1 MSPVS
6 FHNFRVTPTDLDLN
20 GPVLSF
26 LETPESV
33 QANLA
38 GIATFVGVA
47 TASFPGNPNAVNS
60 GTITYRWY
68 DSDGAL
74 TDGANITGSATTTL
88 TLSNVFGAANNGKEY
103 FLRVN
108 YTPGDS
114 TGNANNEPF
123 DSDNVTTT
131 VVPTISFTTQPGVT
145 TVAVGEQATFIAI
158 PEISDTSYTPLLQNW
173 TVDGVIVENQ
183 SSPLISGAGTTTL
196 IIEKEALGV
205 STVQSIAY
213 VESDIGRIE
222 ATSDVVDF
230 SGVSP
235 RNILKIEGYTSTNL
249 YDSLSAN
256 LDELPDNKQ
265 TIDNQLFGADYSLI
279 TFYAAEKS
287 MDVKITLTAAKGTDS
302 GIYKGGQGGLSVI
315 TTTLE
320 EDVEYT
326 LIGISNNSAIFL
338 YRGSNLIG
346 VVGSGGN
353 AGTSGNGGDGGG
365 MNVSGADGGGQQ
377 PGSGAISP
385 ILGTLSLNGIFGSV
399 LSGANIDLRIGDSI
413 ATTPAGGR
421 TISCSKGDYWTNLG
435 IAPCANNS
443 TNKIQFVNIDGTTIT
458 DSDEIIRGFKP
469 GYTISN
475 TSGQG
480 INNGGNG
487 GNGAT
492 GGQGGTT
499 GSGGGGG
506 SGYTDGSVTIQSTNL
521 GGNFTEIRSSVAIE
535 LI

>member
-1 MSPVS
+1 MSPVA
-6 FHNFRVTPTDLDLN
+6 FHNFRTTKTFIDLN

-26 LETPESV
+26 SETPESV
-33 QANLA
+33 QAIA
-38 GIATFVGVA
+38 SGIATFVGVA
-47 TASFPGNPNAVNS
+47 TVSFPGVSNPTNT
-60 GTITYRWY
+60 GTITYKWH
-68 DSDGAL
+68 DLNGPL

-88 TLSNVFGAANNGKEY
+88 TLSNVYGAANNGKEY

-108 YTPGDS
+108 YTPGET
-114 TGNANNEPF
+114 TGNAVNEPF

-131 VVPTISFTTQPGVT
+131 VAPTISFTTQPGLS
-145 TVAVGEQATFIAI
+145 TVAIGEQATFIAI
-158 PEISDTSYTPLLQNW
+158 PEISDTSYSPLLQNW

-183 SSPLISGAGTTTL
+183 TSPLISGAGTTTL
-196 IIEKEALGV
+196 VIEKEALGV

-222 ATSDVVDF
+222 SRSDVVSF
-230 SGVSP
+230 TGVSP
-235 RNILKIEGYTSTNL
+235 RNILKIEGYTPTNQ
-249 YDSLSAN
+249 YKSLSAN

-265 TIDNQLFGADYSLI
+265 TIDNQLFGTDYSLI
-279 TFYAAEKS
+279 TFYAVEKP
-287 MDVKITLTAAKGTDS
+287 MNVKITLTASKGADS
-302 GIYKGGQGGLSVI
+302 GIYKGGQGGLTVI

-320 EDVEYT
+320 EDIEYS
-326 LIGISNNSAIFL
+326 LLGISNNSAIFL

-346 VVGSGGN
+346 VVASGGN
-353 AGTSGNGGDGGG
+353 AGPSGNGGDGGG
-365 MNVSGADGGGQQ
+365 MNVSGADGEGQQ

-385 ILGTLSLNGIFGSV
+385 VIGTLSLNGTFGSV

-413 ATTPAGGR
+413 ASAPSGGR
-421 TISCSKGDYWTNLG
+421 TISCSKGTYWTDLG

-443 TNKIQFVNIDGTTIT
+443 TNKIKFVNIDGTTIT

-469 GYTISN
+469 GYSISN
-475 TSGQG
+475 TSGKG
-480 INNGGNG
+480 VNNGGNG

-492 GGQGGTT
+492 GGRGGTT

-521 GGNFTEIRSSVAIE
+521 GGNLTEIRSSVAIE

>member
-1 MSPVS
+1 
-6 FHNFRVTPTDLDLN
+6 
-20 GPVLSF
+20 
-26 LETPESV
+26 
-33 QANLA
+33 
-38 GIATFVGVA
+38 
-47 TASFPGNPNAVNS
+47 
-60 GTITYRWY
+60 
-68 DSDGAL
+68 
-74 TDGANITGSATTTL
+74 
-88 TLSNVFGAANNGKEY
+88 
-103 FLRVN
+103 
-108 YTPGDS
+108 
-114 TGNANNEPF
+114 
-123 DSDNVTTT
+123 
-131 VVPTISFTTQPGVT
+131 
-145 TVAVGEQATFIAI
+145 
-158 PEISDTSYTPLLQNW
+158 
-173 TVDGVIVENQ
+173 
-183 SSPLISGAGTTTL
+183 
-196 IIEKEALGV
+196 V

-265 TIDNQLFGADYSLI
+265 TIDNQVFGADYSII

-365 MNVSGADGGGQQ
+365 MNV
-377 PGSGAISP
+377 
-385 ILGTLSLNGIFGSV
+385 FGSV